1 MNKRT
6 RKSFFKGYRRRDV
19 DIFNT
24 TITNDEFCGE
34 QEEEDF
40 GILTPQAHT
49 ETIFQSGSNSWNHK
63 TINYDTNHRQKQY
76 EQ

>member
-1 MNKRT
+1 MKRRKNKRITTT
-6 RKSFFKGYRRRDV
+6 REKKKK
-19 DIFNT
+19 T
-24 TITNDEFCGE
+24 FCGE
-34 QEEEDF
+34 EEEVREEEEDF

-49 ETIFQSGSNSWNHK
+49 ETIFQSGSNTWNHK